1 MKFSYKIHKKNISS
15 LRLKLTSRNSFV
27 VSAPI
32 FTPKFIIDRF
42 IKQNMAWIETNA
54 KKLSVSPTIKGLKEI
69 TILDQKYELIIKK
82 TLSDSLVID
91 DQTHQIFI
99 NTSKLLQTHL
109 KKILDKKLRPFALK
123 LIKNE
128 INIINKNKEFKIN
141 HISVRNQSSRFGSCS
156 GRGNLNFNWQMIF
169 FPYPIFR
176 HLIYHEL
183 THLSVKNHKKEFW
196 EQLSI
201 YDPDYKIH
209 NKYLKTDYKKHL
221 LC

>member
-15 LRLKLTSRNSFV
+15 IRIKLTSQNSFV

-42 IKQNMAWIETNA
+42 IRQNMKWIETNA
-54 KKLSVSPTIKGLKEI
+54 KKIPSSPKIKKLSEI
-69 TILDQKYELIIKK
+69 SILDQKYKVIIRQ
-82 TLSDSLVID
+82 TISDSLVID
-91 DQTHQIFI
+91 ELTHQIFI
-99 NTSKLLQTHL
+99 NTSKLLESHL
-109 KKILDKKLRPFALK
+109 KKILDKKLRPLALK

-128 INIINKNKEFKIN
+128 INLINKNKDFKIN
-141 HISVRNQSSRFGSCS
+141 HITVRNQTSRFGSCS
-156 GRGNLNFNWQMIF
+156 SRGNLNFNWQIIF

-176 HLIYHEL
+176 HLIFHEL

-196 EQLSI
+196 DQLKI

-209 NKYLKTDYKKHL
+209 NKYLKHDYKKHL
-221 LC
+221 IC

>member
-1 MKFSYKIHKKNISS
+1 MNLRYTIEKKNIRS
-15 LRLKLTSRNSFV
+15 LRIRLTSRHTFV

-32 FTPKFIIDRF
+32 FTPLFIIKKFINDN
-42 IKQNMAWIETNA
+42 QEWLETHA
-54 KKLSVSPTIKGLKEI
+54 KKFPVSPAIKGLKEVI
-69 TILDQKYELIIKK
+69 ILDQKYELIIKK
-82 TLSDSLVID
+82 TSLDSLIVD
-91 DQTHQIFI
+91 DKSHQIFV
-99 NTSKLLQTHL
+99 NTSILSSSHL
-109 KKILDKKLRPFALK
+109 KKLIDKKLRNFALK

-128 INIINKNKEFKIN
+128 INLINKDKEFKIN
-141 HISVRNQSSRFGSCS
+141 NITVRNQTSRFGSCS
-156 GRGNLNFNWQMIF
+156 SRGNLNFNWQMIF

-196 EQLSI
+196 EQLSK

-209 NKYLKTDYKKHL
+209 NQYLKSDYKKHL